1 MPRVSRERTKYH
13 TTKAAPAAALPAGS
27 TPAAGHGF
35 FASVSAALTKPA
47 EKEVDIVSAPVP
59 LFAAPAANTD
69 ADGEDN
75 ETSAAGRKTKK
86 GKRVDRHQK
95 WMEKMQAARN
105 VDRKHKQ
112 RKGRSTNKS
121 ALIRGMGGL
130 EESLREIQA
139 DQLAKDLFSPEKKA
153 KKAAD
158 SSGSSSGLLQQ
169 GPKSLKAKHKAAIKE
184 EKRFAQILGHP
195 AFKADPLATIRQH
208 LANSLNQQQQQ

>member
-1 MPRVSRERTKYH
+1 
-13 TTKAAPAAALPAGS
+13 
-27 TPAAGHGF
+27 
-35 FASVSAALTKPA
+35 
-47 EKEVDIVSAPVP
+47 
-59 LFAAPAANTD
+59 
-69 ADGEDN
+69 
-75 ETSAAGRKTKK
+75 
-86 GKRVDRHQK
+86 K

-105 VDRKHKQ
+105 ADRKHKQ

-139 DQLAKDLFSPEKKA
+139 DQLAKDLFAPAKKA
-153 KKAAD
+153 KKAAAV
-158 SSGSSSGLLQQ
+158 GGTTGPLQQ

-184 EKRFAQILGHP
+184 EKRFVQILGHP